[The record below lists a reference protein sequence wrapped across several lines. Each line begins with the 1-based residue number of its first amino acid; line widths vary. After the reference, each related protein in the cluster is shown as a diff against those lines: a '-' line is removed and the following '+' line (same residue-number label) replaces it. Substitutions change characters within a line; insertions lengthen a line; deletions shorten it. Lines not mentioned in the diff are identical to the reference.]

1 MFAGSHVELRAVQRT
16 RDGVLAQSSIGE
28 ASVTM
33 RTIVV
38 EGEQF
43 TLHPAHHDAVRSDVI
58 DSSHRTIGEI
68 REVVGA

>member
-1 MFAGSHVELRAVQRT
+1 
-16 RDGVLAQSSIGE
+16 
-28 ASVTM
+28 M